1 MITLGLVGTA
11 LGWFKNEFVSFV
23 EAIPS
28 LWSWISNRCMICNC
42 KLTYC
47 CNKQVADL
55 CPGLVGLSRAQSW
68 RLDLDRLEKEMKS
81 ASKERA
87 EAASNMS
94 LLLGT
99 IRKQK
104 MDTENLAGLL
114 EMKKDE
120 VDHLKTQMEVLINSS
135 QSVASSDHFRL
146 DVVEKSGQDLRIRQ
160 SDPEKNMF

>member
-1 MITLGLVGTA
+1 M
-11 LGWFKNEFVSFV
+11 
-23 EAIPS
+23 
-28 LWSWISNRCMICNC
+28 
-42 KLTYC
+42 
-47 CNKQVADL
+47 
-55 CPGLVGLSRAQSW
+55 
-68 RLDLDRLEKEMKS
+68 DRLEKEMKS

-160 SDPEKNMF
+160 SDLEKNMFSMIAALQYR